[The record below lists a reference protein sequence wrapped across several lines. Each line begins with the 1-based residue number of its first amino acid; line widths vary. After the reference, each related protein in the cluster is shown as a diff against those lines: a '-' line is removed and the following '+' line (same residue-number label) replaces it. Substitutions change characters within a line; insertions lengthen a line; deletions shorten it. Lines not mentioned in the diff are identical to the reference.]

1 MTRTQV
7 ASMREGREVER
18 RVCGE
23 DRELERRACARV
35 EGRELEVHGM
45 YEMEEWRK
53 VYLEQLGKSIEH
65 T

>member
-1 MTRTQV
+1 MERTGNSRDMHV
-7 ASMREGREVER
+7 
-18 RVCGE
+18 
-23 DRELERRACARV
+23 LRV